1 MHPHSTPQTT
11 VSPIIAAAAPNRI
24 NKHDTEGSYVLP
36 KTELES
42 GCRRA
47 SIASVCASLDLGKH
61 PELFLERIR
70 ESIGGSN
77 LRLLGE
83 KFWTADLALLVCV
96 VAVSLTMV
104 AG

>member
-1 MHPHSTPQTT
+1 M
-11 VSPIIAAAAPNRI
+11 
-24 NKHDTEGSYVLP
+24 LP

-47 SIASVCASLDLGKH
+47 SIASVCASPDLGKH

-77 LRLLGE
+77 LRIPAASRAPLERIQRG
-83 KFWTADLALLVCV
+83 AL
-96 VAVSLTMV
+96 VARDK
-104 AG
+104 

>member
-1 MHPHSTPQTT
+1 M
-11 VSPIIAAAAPNRI
+11 
-24 NKHDTEGSYVLP
+24 P

-77 LRLLGE
+77 LRIPAASRASLE
-83 KFWTADLALLVCV
+83 RIQRLAFLSV
-96 VAVSLTMV
+96 V
-104 AG
+104 G